1 MFPRK
6 LVYVQVQKGYMVARI
21 VGDGESIRV
30 QCAGLNHPRTLMG
43 DYHVV
48 ADGFQ
53 SIRRQLDVG
62 PFSFQKLGALIHL
75 VPTYD
80 GGYTNVEIRGFQ
92 EAAEE
97 LRPHRSVV
105 HVGGDPLDDD
115 SAKRMFA
122 ETN

>member
-1 MFPRK
+1 
-6 LVYVQVQKGYMVARI
+6 MVARI
-21 VGDGESIRV
+21 VGDGESIQV

-43 DYHVV
+43 DYHAV

-62 PFSFQKLGALIHL
+62 LFNLQKPGALIHL

-80 GGYTNVEIRGFQ
+80 GGYTNVEIRGFE

-97 LRPHRSVV
+97 VRPYKSVV
-105 HVGGDPLDDD
+105 HIGGDLLDDD
-115 SAKRMFA
+115 SAKRVFA